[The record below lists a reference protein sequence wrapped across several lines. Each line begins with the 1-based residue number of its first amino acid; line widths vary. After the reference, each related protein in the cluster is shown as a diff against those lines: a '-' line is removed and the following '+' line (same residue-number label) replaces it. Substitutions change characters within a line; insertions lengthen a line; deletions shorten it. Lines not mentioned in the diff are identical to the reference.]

1 MEYKTCS
8 KCGIKKHVTEFNV
21 RKDNSSGY
29 RADCKECKSRAD
41 SLGRTKRL
49 STPEALEKEKA
60 RIKVYV
66 ERLTPEQMQ
75 HKKNLWSIQ
84 DKKNKAKEKQKFF
97 DENGC
102 DYKEFS
108 RRQKERQFLTDS
120 KLAHKEDHYS
130 YHLMK
135 FVNITTVVEI
145 WCNVHQKSFWQ
156 LAKDHKRGRGCV
168 ECGKIA
174 TGDALRKSQEDF
186 IRDAEEFCG
195 NKFTFQDAI
204 YKSYSEV
211 LQVTCKEH
219 GNFPISPANL
229 FNGKGCP
236 DCAKFG
242 YRTNIPGYLYIM
254 GNGDITK
261 IGITNRT
268 PELRAKDIN
277 KKKPGFEV
285 LYSHYYDDGAIPLA
299 IETSLLWVL
308 PLQYGRVQE
317 VFDGSTEC
325 FLNVGRENLI
335 YIATKSG
342 ENLERYSDTRP
353 ELTCGDDS
361 ITNC

>member
-1 MEYKTCS
+1 MK
-8 KCGIKKHVTEFNV
+8 KCVQCYEIKELSEFPV
-21 RKDNSSGY
+21 RKDSSDGY
-29 RADCKECKSRAD
+29 RNNCKICKALNDSKAHLKRMSTTEAKLKENLRAKTARDSRSDEKKKADLDASNEKSRISRD
-41 SLGRTKRL
+41 
-49 STPEALEKEKA
+49 
-60 RIKVYV
+60 
-66 ERLTPEQMQ
+66 
-75 HKKNLWSIQ
+75 
-84 DKKNKAKEKQKFF
+84 KEKQKFF